1 MTDQNPQIRVAHQNN
16 LGGNTSK
23 EIAPLEYKI
32 ARLEKAKM
40 TAIGSEKQPLRAM
53 LKVGGQSFETTQRFW
68 NSFMARF
75 GLSESV
81 FRYFNHQE
89 VLDRICERKPDT
101 ELRFCLDPESKLAF
115 AVSNPKS
122 PVVRPESFMEI
133 ARKYRGSDVQYA
145 RGVVLSTYVPP
156 SGERNM
162 SIGPDMFANRFVVET
177 PLDGY
182 GKPSIYL
189 SLLRQVCS
197 NGNVAYAPAFRND
210 ITLGDDPGY
219 AIGRAL
225 ESFDS
230 DEGYSAVRQRFQ
242 AAQSSPASLW
252 ECRKLFQ
259 TVRKVD
265 DKGSLILKAYEKVV
279 GDIYGQYGVANF
291 DAITE
296 KKLRLLPAKCK
307 VYDLLNLASEVATHR
322 STGTQSMAL
331 QAWLGGTISE
341 EYDLEGTSD
350 KKEDFEGVFVKDRDR
365 HPQRPRRRAAN

>member
-1 MTDQNPQIRVAHQNN
+1 MSEQNPQIRVAHQNN
-16 LGGNTSK
+16 LGRYASK

-32 ARLEKAKM
+32 APLEKARM
-40 TAIGSEKQPLRAM
+40 TAIGSVKNPLRAM
-53 LKVGGQSFETTQRFW
+53 LKVGGQSFETTGRFW

-122 PVVRPESFMEI
+122 PVVRPDSFMEI

-156 SGERNM
+156 SGERQM
-162 SIGPDMFANRFVVET
+162 SIGPDMFANRFIVET

-197 NGNVAYAPAFRND
+197 NGAVAYAPAFRND

-230 DEGYSAVRQRFQ
+230 DDGYSAVRQRFQ

-259 TVRKVD
+259 AVRKVD

-322 STGTQSMAL
+322 STGTDSMAL
-331 QAWLGGTISE
+331 QAWLGSTISE

-350 KKEDFEGVFVKDRDR
+350 KKDDFEGVFIKDRDR
-365 HPQRPRRRAAN
+365 SPQRPRRRAAN

>member
-1 MTDQNPQIRVAHQNN
+1 MSEENPQVHVSHQSR
-16 LGGNTSK
+16 LGHSTSK

-259 TVRKVD
+259 TVRRID

-307 VYDLLNLASEVATHR
+307 VYDLINLASEVATHR
-322 STGTQSMAL
+322 SAGIQSMAL
-331 QAWLGGTISE
+331 QAWLGTTISE

-365 HPQRPRRRAAN
+365 HPQRPRRRGAN